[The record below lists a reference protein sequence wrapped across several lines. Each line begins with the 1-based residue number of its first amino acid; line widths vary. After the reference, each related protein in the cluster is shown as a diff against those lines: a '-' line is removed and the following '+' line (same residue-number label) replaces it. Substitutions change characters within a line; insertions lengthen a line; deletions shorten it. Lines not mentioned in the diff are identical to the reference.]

1 MIKESIDDLFNA
13 IKNSNSYKEY
23 INITNVL
30 KKDTEV
36 NKLVDEIKKLQKLSV
51 NLEYKGD
58 NHYKDIDKEID
69 LKVQLLNNIP
79 VYKEYL
85 RRMSNFNDSLSRSSY
100 TIEKYINEKI

>member
-36 NKLVDEIKKLQKLSV
+36 NKLVDEIKELQKLSV

-58 NHYKDIDKEID
+58 NSRDT
-69 LKVQLLNNIP
+69 NGT
-79 VYKEYL
+79 
-85 RRMSNFNDSLSRSSY
+85 RFTTRTMS
-100 TIEKYINEKI
+100 